1 MALVIKKTAAIAIAA
16 GLTFAGSAGLAIE
29 NAAPAAAQAEQPRNE
44 AGYSLTITKRDL
56 NGDNYGTSNGSKL
69 DEAKIPGKTPDTPA
83 GFKFSIIRV
92 TPATGADKNDASKA
106 TPVEGA
112 TAQEGTTNDQ
122 GVIEFTGLEEGVYRV
137 SELEVPANSGF
148 VPGPDFLVSVP
159 VTNENGTGLINNVH
173 VYPKNTRAGIEKTVQ
188 DKDKHGGQDYTY
200 TISSDIPKAVSSL
213 DKLVSYRV
221 VDALDGRLEAPTADK
236 IEVRLGTS
244 WDSATKVD
252 SKNYDAVI
260 TPAPSAD
267 GKHNINL
274 QFNDEGRA
282 LLAGQ
287 KAGTKVLTRITTKA
301 PKDVEVIP
309 NKAQL
314 YFNTG
319 NGEGEYKRESEEVKT
334 YWGTLNINKVGE
346 DGTTPLQGA
355 EFRLVKC
362 QAGDGGYT
370 QVQGTKELTVNDQ
383 SSWTTG
389 KDGKISITGI
399 HATDFAN
406 NADDNT
412 LLCAQETKAPTG
424 FQLDE
429 RLVPFVIKRT
439 DEGTQTAPNVTGM
452 NGIEN
457 VKVENLAY
465 SFDLKNKP
473 SDRFLP
479 NTGGMGITA
488 LVLAGLAIVGAGVFV
503 ARRNAA

>member
-29 NAAPAAAQAEQPRNE
+29 NAAPAAAQVEQPGNE

-56 NGDNYGTSNGSKL
+56 NGDNSGTSNGSKL

-92 TPATGADKNDASKA
+92 TPATGDDKNDASKA

-112 TAQEGTTNDQ
+112 VKKSGVTDGN

-159 VTNENGTGLINNVH
+159 VTNETGTGLINNVH

-188 DKDKHGGQDYTY
+188 DKDKHGGQEYTY
-200 TISSDIPKAVSSL
+200 TISSDIPKAASGE

-221 VDALDGRLEAPTADK
+221 EDALDGRLEAPTADK

-244 WDSATKVD
+244 WENATKVD

-260 TPAPSAD
+260 TPAPAKD

-274 QFNDEGRA
+274 QFNEDGRA
-282 LLAGQ
+282 LLAEQ

-301 PKDVEVIP
+301 PENVEVIP
-309 NKAQL
+309 NKAKL
-314 YFNTG
+314 YFN
-319 NGEGEYKRESEEVKT
+319 NGDGRGEYDRESEEVKT

-346 DGTTPLQGA
+346 DGKTPLQGA

-362 QAGDGGYT
+362 QAGEDGYT
-370 QVQGTKELTVNDQ
+370 QLPNTEALNVNGK

-399 HATDFAN
+399 HATDFAD

-439 DEGTQTAPNVTGM
+439 DGGTQTAPNVSGLS
-452 NGIEN
+452 NVSN
-457 VKVENLAY
+457 VKVDNLAY